1 MPTDAIIRVRH
12 LSVQYD
18 SLLVLHDISFDV
30 YPGEIFMV
38 VGGSGIG
45 KTTLLNHMIGLLH
58 PSAGHVF
65 IAGDDIITANDIE
78 RARILKKIG
87 VMYQNGALFGS
98 MNLLENVALPL
109 EELTK
114 LPPQAIQ
121 RIARSKLEMVGL
133 SDFCDYMPAEIS
145 GGMRKRAAIARAM
158 VLDPKILFLDEPS
171 SGLDPI
177 TSAQLDLLIQNLS
190 KMLGITFF
198 IVSHDLSS
206 INAIADR
213 VIMLHEGKII
223 ASGKPETLRQDC
235 DSVLVRKFFKREA

>member
-1 MPTDAIIRVRH
+1 
-12 LSVQYD
+12 
-18 SLLVLHDISFDV
+18 
-30 YPGEIFMV
+30 
-38 VGGSGIG
+38 
-45 KTTLLNHMIGLLH
+45 
-58 PSAGHVF
+58 
-65 IAGDDIITANDIE
+65 
-78 RARILKKIG
+78 
-87 VMYQNGALFGS
+87 
-98 MNLLENVALPL
+98 
-109 EELTK
+109 
-114 LPPQAIQ
+114 
-121 RIARSKLEMVGL
+121 MVGL